1 MNYRHA
7 YHAGN
12 FADVLK
18 HVILVRVLL
27 HLRAKETGFC
37 VIETHAGAGRYD
49 LQSDAATRTVEWREG
64 IGRLLAKSIG
74 HQADEVV
81 APYLA
86 IVRGPNAGATLR
98 SYPGSPAIAVA
109 LTRSQDRLV
118 FHERHPEEYAAL
130 SALVGQGSRL
140 RAVEDDGWTAL
151 KAELPP
157 TERRGLVLIDPPFEE
172 PGEYGRLA
180 AGLTE
185 AHRRWATGIYLLWY
199 PIKDAR
205 EVERFARRV
214 VKLGIPKILRAEL
227 AVGTP
232 APDAPLAACGVLAV
246 NPPWTLEGNLKTLL
260 PALAN
265 ALGRDQSRTYRLEW
279 LVS

>member
-1 MNYRHA
+1 VNYRHA
-7 YHAGN
+7 FHAGN

-27 HLRAKETGFC
+27 HLRDKESAFR

-49 LQSDAATRTVEWREG
+49 LQSDAATRTGEWREG

-74 HQADEVV
+74 HQADEII

-86 IVRGPNAGATLR
+86 IVRGPNAGANLR
-98 SYPGSPAIAVA
+98 SYPGSPAIALA
-109 LTRSQDRLV
+109 LSRSQDRLV

-130 SALVGQGSRL
+130 SALLGSGSRF

-157 TERRGLVLIDPPFEE
+157 PERRGLLLMDPPFEE

-180 AGLTE
+180 AGLAE

-199 PIKDAR
+199 PIKDKR
-205 EVERFARRV
+205 EAETFARRV
-214 VKLGIPKILRAEL
+214 AKLGIPKILRAEL

-232 APDAPLAACGVLAV
+232 AADAPLAACGVLAV
-246 NPPWTLEGNLKTLL
+246 NPPWPLEGNLKTLL
-260 PALAN
+260 PALAS
-265 ALGRDQSRTYRLEW
+265 ALGQNQSRTYRLEW
-279 LVS
+279 LVP

>member
-1 MNYRHA
+1 LNYRHA
-7 YHAGN
+7 FHAGN

-27 HLRAKETGFC
+27 HLRDKESAFR

-49 LQSDAATRTVEWREG
+49 LQSDAATRTGEWRNG

-74 HQADEVV
+74 HQADEII

-86 IVRGPNAGATLR
+86 IVRGPNAGANLR
-98 SYPGSPAIAVA
+98 SYPGSPAFA
-109 LTRSQDRLV
+109 LALSRSQDRLV

-130 SALVGQGSRL
+130 SALLGSGSRF

-157 TERRGLVLIDPPFEE
+157 PERRGLVLIDPPFEE
-172 PGEYGRLA
+172 PGEYARMA
-180 AGLTE
+180 AGLAE

-205 EVERFARRV
+205 EVDLFARRV

-232 APDAPLAACGVLAV
+232 ASDAPLAACGVLAV
-246 NPPWTLEGNLKTLL
+246 NPPWPLEGNLKTLL
-260 PALAN
+260 PALAS
-265 ALGRDQSRTYRLEW
+265 ALGQNQSRTYRLEW